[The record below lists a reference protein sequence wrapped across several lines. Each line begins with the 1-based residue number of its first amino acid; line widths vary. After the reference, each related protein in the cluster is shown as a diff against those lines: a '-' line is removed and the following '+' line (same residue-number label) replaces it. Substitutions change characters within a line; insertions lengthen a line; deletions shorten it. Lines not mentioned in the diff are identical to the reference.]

1 MDLFTLNLSDF
12 DRQARLGVVTGPIPT
27 IWQYLEFVSAQILE
41 WTTEEITVVQQL
53 FDSINEDLKREHL
66 KINYP
71 EEIWLV
77 KTTGNEE
84 GHAAYC
90 RSTDIICLPE
100 KYISRHDL
108 KGIMIHESFHIF
120 SRNNLTL
127 RDQLYSII
135 SFARINTVLYPDSL
149 EKKKITNPDAPFN
162 YHYITFTLT
171 KKTNDPTVTH
181 KETIKVVPILYN
193 DKPYT
198 GGDFFNFMAEAFMV
212 IKKDKKSKLYAPK
225 LVNGQP
231 ILYPFPD
238 FQQQYLEKIGHNTE
252 YIIHPEEILADN
264 YMLLVQNSPV
274 PSPQILRRL
283 KMVILADNAEHSAPY

>member
-1 MDLFTLNLSDF
+1 
-12 DRQARLGVVTGPIPT
+12 
-27 IWQYLEFVSAQILE
+27 
-41 WTTEEITVVQQL
+41 
-53 FDSINEDLKREHL
+53 
-66 KINYP
+66 
-71 EEIWLV
+71 
-77 KTTGNEE
+77 
-84 GHAAYC
+84 
-90 RSTDIICLPE
+90 
-100 KYISRHDL
+100 
-108 KGIMIHESFHIF
+108 
-120 SRNNLTL
+120 
-127 RDQLYSII
+127 
-135 SFARINTVLYPDSL
+135 
-149 EKKKITNPDAPFN
+149 
-162 YHYITFTLT
+162 
-171 KKTNDPTVTH
+171 
-181 KETIKVVPILYN
+181 VVPILYN